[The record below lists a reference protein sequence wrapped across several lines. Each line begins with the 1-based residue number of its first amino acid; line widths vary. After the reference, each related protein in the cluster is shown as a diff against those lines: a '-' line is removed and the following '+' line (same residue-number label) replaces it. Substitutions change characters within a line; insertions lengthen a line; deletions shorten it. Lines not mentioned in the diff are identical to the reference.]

1 MHGCNEPRSVRI
13 RKTLA
18 PAVVLQRDGIQRRQ
32 RDRGEDNVL
41 RDYDFGPR
49 WGLGYAVMRMF
60 GAVAK
65 QKLAA
70 ERLSTSDIP
79 QINAWIERNP
89 DLGAIESNPVKPMA
103 ARGN

>member
-1 MHGCNEPRSVRI
+1 
-13 RKTLA
+13 
-18 PAVVLQRDGIQRRQ
+18 
-32 RDRGEDNVL
+32 
-41 RDYDFGPR
+41 
-49 WGLGYAVMRMF
+49 MRMF
-60 GAVAK
+60 GAVTK

-79 QINAWIERNP
+79 QISAWIERNP